1 MLAAFF
7 VFVMVTVL
15 IVGGYAAVTMV
26 PGALERRRLERRL
39 REVGPVADESEPA
52 SVVTR
57 QVEGPL
63 PGVERMLDRM
73 GASSWLTTLIE
84 QADART
90 TPGAFVVKSLVWGG
104 VLGFLAHLFARQP
117 LLALIMGFAGASI
130 PTFWLM
136 HRKSSRMKKFEE
148 EFPEALDLLSRAIRA
163 GHAFQT
169 GLGMVAEE
177 MRAPVGP
184 EFKKVFDQQ
193 NFGLPLR
200 EALNGLA
207 TRVPL
212 LDVRF
217 FITAV
222 AIQRESGGNLSE
234 ILENLAHVVR
244 ERFKIQRQVRVHSA
258 HGRITGFVLL
268 ALPPVLGIALSL
280 INPEHMKLLWQEEM
294 GRTMLMGMMVLQTV
308 GFVWIRK
315 VMKIEV

>member
-7 VFVMVTVL
+7 VFIMVMVLVL
-15 IVGGYAAVTMV
+15 GGYAAVTHV
-26 PGALERRRLERRL
+26 PGTLERRRLERRL
-39 REVGPVADESEPA
+39 REVGPVSDDATET
-52 SVVTR
+52 SVVMR
-57 QVEGPL
+57 QAEGPL
-63 PGVERMLDRM
+63 PGLDKMLAQIDA
-73 GASSWLTTLIE
+73 GARLATLLE
-84 QADART
+84 QAGVRM
-90 TPGAFVVKSLVWGG
+90 TPG
-104 VLGFLAHLFARQP
+104 
-117 LLALIMGFAGASI
+117 GFAMTVLIFASTAAALAFLFSGEPVALMVMAPI
-130 PTFWLM
+130 GGMLPIFWLKQ
-136 HRKSSRMKKFEE
+136 RKSSRMKKFEE
-148 EFPEALDLLSRAIRA
+148 DFPEALDLLSRAIRA

-200 EALNGLA
+200 DAMNGLA

-212 LDVRF
+212 LDVKF

-234 ILENLAHVVR
+234 ILDNLSHVVR

-268 ALPPVLGIALSL
+268 ALPAALGVALSF
-280 INPEHMKLLWQEEM
+280 INPDHMKLLWEEQM
-294 GRTMLMGMMVLQTV
+294 GRTMLMAVIVMQTV
-308 GFVWIRK
+308 GYVWIRR
-315 VMKIEV
+315 VIKIEV

>member
-7 VFVMVTVL
+7 VFVMVTAL
-15 IVGGYAAVTMV
+15 IVGGYAAITFV
-26 PGALERRRLERRL
+26 PGSIERRRLERRL
-39 REVGPVADESEPA
+39 RDVGPVAAEETDT
-52 SVVTR
+52 SVVMR
-57 QVEGPL
+57 RAESPL
-63 PGVERMLDRM
+63 PGLDKVLAQIDA
-73 GASSWLTTLIE
+73 GARLATLLE
-84 QADART
+84 QAGVRM
-90 TPGAFVVKSLVWGG
+90 TPG
-104 VLGFLAHLFARQP
+104 
-117 LLALIMGFAGASI
+117 GFAMMVLMFASI
-130 PTFWLM
+130 AAALAWLFSGEPMAMMVAAPIGGALPIFWLKQ
-136 HRKSSRMKKFEE
+136 RKSSRMKKFEE

-184 EFKKVFDQQ
+184 EFKKVFEQQ

-200 EALNGLA
+200 DAMNGLA

-234 ILENLAHVVR
+234 ILDNLSHVVR

-268 ALPPVLGIALSL
+268 ALPAALGVALSF
-280 INPEHMKLLWQEEM
+280 INPDHMKLLWTEQM
-294 GRTMLMGMMVLQTV
+294 GRTMLMAVIVMQTV
-308 GFVWIRK
+308 GYVWIRR
-315 VMKIEV
+315 VIKIEV

>member
-1 MLAAFF
+1 MVAAFF
-7 VFVMVTVL
+7 VFIMVTV
-15 IVGGYAAVTMV
+15 IVLGGYAAVTFV
-26 PGALERRRLERRL
+26 PGTIERRRLERRL
-39 REVGPVADESEPA
+39 RDVGPIADTPEA
-52 SVVTR
+52 SVVAIR
-57 QVEGPL
+57 SEGPL
-63 PGVERMLDRM
+63 PGLDWIITRLDAGARLGTWLDQAGVRM
-73 GASSWLTTLIE
+73 
-84 QADART
+84 
-90 TPGAFVVKSLVWGG
+90 TPGAFAMMTLTSAAIAAVVAW
-104 VLGFLAHLFARQP
+104 LFAGQP
-117 LLALIMGFAGASI
+117 LAPLVAAPIGAAL
-130 PTFWLM
+130 PVCWLM
-136 HRKSSRMKKFEE
+136 RRRSARLSKFEE

-193 NFGLPLR
+193 NFGLPMR
-200 EALNGLA
+200 DAMNGLA
-207 TRVPL
+207 LRVPL

-234 ILENLAHVVR
+234 ILDNLSHVVR

-268 ALPPVLGIALSL
+268 ALPAALGVALTF
-280 INPEHMKLLWQEEM
+280 INPDHMKLLFEEEM
-294 GRTMLMGMMVLQTV
+294 GRRMLMAVIVMQAV
-308 GFVWIRK
+308 GFVWIRR

>member
-1 MLAAFF
+1 VLTLMFG
-7 VFVMVTVL
+7 TV
-15 IVGGYAAVTMV
+15 A
-26 PGALERRRLERRL
+26 GALGILF
-39 REVGPVADESEPA
+39 VGQPSAGLIAAPIGA
-52 SVVTR
+52 A
-57 QVEGPL
+57 L
-63 PGVERMLDRM
+63 PTM
-73 GASSWLTTLIE
+73 
-84 QADART
+84 
-90 TPGAFVVKSLVWGG
+90 
-104 VLGFLAHLFARQP
+104 
-117 LLALIMGFAGASI
+117 
-130 PTFWLM
+130 WLM
-136 HRKSSRMKKFEE
+136 KRRSARLAKFEE

-193 NFGLPLR
+193 NFGLPMR
-200 EALNGLA
+200 DAMNGLA
-207 TRVPL
+207 QRVPL

-234 ILENLAHVVR
+234 ILDNLSHVVR

-268 ALPPVLGIALSL
+268 ALPAALGVALTF
-280 INPEHMKLLWQEEM
+280 INPDHMKLLFEEQM
-294 GRTMLMGMMVLQTV
+294 GRTMLMAVIVMQTI

>member
-1 MLAAFF
+1 MVAAFF

-15 IVGGYAAVTMV
+15 ILGGYAAVTFV

-39 REVGPVADESEPA
+39 REVGPVADESGPA
-52 SVVTR
+52 SVVM
-57 QVEGPL
+57 QQAEGAL

-73 GASSWLTTLIE
+73 GAGSRLSTLIE
-84 QADART
+84 QAGART
-90 TPGAFVVKSLVWGG
+90 SPGPFVVKSLVWGG
-104 VLGFLAHLFARQP
+104 VLGFLAYLFVRQP
-117 LLALIMGFAGASI
+117 LLVLVVGLIGASV
-130 PTFWLM
+130 PTFLLM
-136 HRKSSRMKKFEE
+136 QRRSSRMKKFEE
-148 EFPEALDLLSRAIRA
+148 DFPEALDLLTRAIRA

-184 EFKKVFDQQ
+184 EFKKVFEQQ
-193 NFGLPLR
+193 NFGLPLK

-207 TRVPL
+207 ARVPL
-212 LDVRF
+212 LDVKF

-268 ALPPVLGIALSL
+268 ALPAALGVALSL
-280 INPEHMKLLWQEEM
+280 INPDHMKLLFQEEM
-294 GRTMLMGMMVLQTV
+294 GRTMLMAVMVMQAV

>member
-15 IVGGYAAVTMV
+15 IVGGYAAITHV
-26 PGALERRRLERRL
+26 PGTLERRRLERRL
-39 REVGPVADESEPA
+39 REVGPVAEDAEA
-52 SVVTR
+52 SVVMRTAA
-57 QVEGPL
+57 GPL
-63 PGVERMLDRM
+63 PGLDKLLSQIDA
-73 GASSWLTTLIE
+73 GARLAALLE
-84 QADART
+84 QAGVRMTAGGFAMMVVVFAST
-90 TPGAFVVKSLVWGG
+90 AAALAF
-104 VLGFLAHLFARQP
+104 LFSGQP
-117 LLALIMGFAGASI
+117 LALIVAAPIGGGLPI
-130 PTFWLM
+130 LWLKQ
-136 HRKSSRMKKFEE
+136 RKSSRMKKFEE
-148 EFPEALDLLSRAIRA
+148 DFPEALDLLSRAIRA

-184 EFKKVFDQQ
+184 EFKKVFEQQ

-200 EALNGLA
+200 DAMNGLA

-212 LDVRF
+212 LDVKF

-234 ILENLAHVVR
+234 ILDNLSHVVR

-268 ALPPVLGIALSL
+268 ALPAALGVALSF
-280 INPEHMKLLWQEEM
+280 INPDHMKLLWEEQI
-294 GRTMLMGMMVLQTV
+294 GRTMLMAVIVMQTV
-308 GFVWIRK
+308 GYVWIRR
-315 VMKIEV
+315 VIKIEV

>member
-7 VFVMVTVL
+7 VFIMVTVL
-15 IVGGYAAVTMV
+15 VRGGYAAVTLV

-39 REVGPVADESEPA
+39 RDVGPVADETEA
-52 SVVTR
+52 SVVALKA
-57 QVEGPL
+57 EGPL
-63 PGVERMLDRM
+63 PGLDKM
-73 GASSWLTTLIE
+73 IGQIGAGARLTTLLE
-84 QADART
+84 QAGVRM
-90 TPGAFVVKSLVWGG
+90 TPGAFA
-104 VLGFLAHLFARQP
+104 VLTLMFGTV
-117 LLALIMGFAGASI
+117 AGALGILFVGQPSAGLI
-130 PTFWLM
+130 AGPIGAALPTLWLM
-136 HRKSSRMKKFEE
+136 KRRSARLAKFEE

-193 NFGLPLR
+193 NFGLPMR
-200 EALNGLA
+200 DALNGLA
-207 TRVPL
+207 LRVPL

-234 ILENLAHVVR
+234 ILDNLSHVVR

-268 ALPPVLGIALSL
+268 ALPAALGVALTF
-280 INPEHMKLLWQEEM
+280 INPDHMKLLFEEQM
-294 GRTMLMGMMVLQTV
+294 GRTMLMAVIVMQTI

>member
-1 MLAAFF
+1 MFAVFF
-7 VFVMVTVL
+7 VFIMVTALVL
-15 IVGGYAAVTMV
+15 GVYAAVTHV
-26 PGALERRRLERRL
+26 PGTLERRRLERRL
-39 REVGPVADESEPA
+39 REVGPVTDEPET
-52 SVVTR
+52 SVVMR
-57 QVEGPL
+57 RAEGPL
-63 PGVERMLDRM
+63 PGLDKILSQIDA
-73 GASSWLTTLIE
+73 GARLATLLE
-84 QADART
+84 QAGLQM
-90 TPGAFVVKSLVWGG
+90 TPGGFSMVVLVFASTVGA
-104 VLGFLAHLFARQP
+104 LAWLFTGQP
-117 LLALIMGFAGASI
+117 LALIVAAPIGGML
-130 PTFWLM
+130 PVFWLM

-148 EFPEALDLLSRAIRA
+148 DFPEALDLLSRAIRA

-200 EALNGLA
+200 DAMNALA

-212 LDVRF
+212 LDVKF

-234 ILENLAHVVR
+234 ILDNLSHVVR

-268 ALPPVLGIALSL
+268 ALPAALGVALSF
-280 INPEHMKLLWQEEM
+280 INPDHMKLLWEEQI
-294 GRTMLMGMMVLQTV
+294 GRTMLMAVIVMQTV
-308 GFVWIRK
+308 GYVWIKR
-315 VMKIEV
+315 VIKIEV

>member
-1 MLAAFF
+1 MVAAFF
-7 VFVMVTVL
+7 VFIMVTAIIL
-15 IVGGYAAVTMV
+15 GGYAAVSFV
-26 PGALERRRLERRL
+26 PGAIERRRLEKRL
-39 REVGPVADESEPA
+39 REVGPIDEAPET
-52 SVVTR
+52 SVVAHR
-57 QVEGPL
+57 SEGPL
-63 PGVERMLDRM
+63 PGVDKLLAQIAAGVRL
-73 GASSWLTTLIE
+73 ATWLE
-84 QADART
+84 QAGSRM
-90 TPGAFVVKSLVWGG
+90 TPGAFAVMSLAFGATAGAVA
-104 VLGFLAHLFARQP
+104 FLFAGQP
-117 LLALIMGFAGASI
+117 VALLVAVPLGAAM

-136 HRKSSRMKKFEE
+136 HRRSSRLKKFEE

-200 EALNGLA
+200 DALNGLA
-207 TRVPL
+207 LRVPL

-222 AIQRESGGNLSE
+222 SIQRDTGGNLSE
-234 ILENLAHVVR
+234 ILDNLSHVVR

-268 ALPPVLGIALSL
+268 ALPAALGVALSF
-280 INPEHMKLLWQEEM
+280 INPDHMKLLFEEQM
-294 GRTMLMGMMVLQTV
+294 GRTMLMAVIVMQTV
-308 GFVWIRK
+308 GYVWIRK
-315 VMKIEV
+315 VIKIEV

>member
-1 MLAAFF
+1 MIAAFF
-7 VFVMVTVL
+7 VFVMVTV
-15 IVGGYAAVTMV
+15 IVLGGYAAVTLV
-26 PGALERRRLERRL
+26 PGTLERRRLERRL
-39 REVGPVADESEPA
+39 REVGPIADTPEASIVALRA
-52 SVVTR
+52 
-57 QVEGPL
+57 EGPL
-63 PGVERMLDRM
+63 PGLDRIIAQV
-73 GASSWLTTLIE
+73 GAGVRLTTLLE
-84 QADART
+84 QAGVRM
-90 TPGAFVVKSLVWGG
+90 TPGAFTMMTLVFGAVAAAIGW
-104 VLGFLAHLFARQP
+104 LFVGQP
-117 LLALIMGFAGASI
+117 MAALVGAPI
-130 PTFWLM
+130 GAALPTFWLM
-136 HRKSSRMKKFEE
+136 RRRSSRLAKFEE

-193 NFGLPLR
+193 NFGLPMR
-200 EALNGLA
+200 EAMNGLA
-207 TRVPL
+207 QRVPL

-234 ILENLAHVVR
+234 ILDNLSHVVR

-268 ALPPVLGIALSL
+268 ALPAALGVALTF
-280 INPEHMKLLWQEEM
+280 INPDHMKLLFEEQM
-294 GRTMLMGMMVLQTV
+294 GRTMLMAVIVMQTV